1 MAWVVA
7 VFDARIASGTVDV
20 GDDETAEVR
29 WATTDD
35 AVELVTTPPWR
46 HILSS
51 VRDGRAY

>member
-1 MAWVVA
+1 MA
-7 VFDARIASGTVDV
+7 VFDARIASGTVEV

-35 AVELVTTPPWR
+35 AFELVTTPPWR